1 MKYILRF
8 LIIVLLAGCV
18 SRLTALKNFQPEVLL
33 VGITHEIESSLAC
46 NWQPAYE
53 KILRYKP
60 DGIAVEYVMPSD
72 KASLPFFLGE
82 DYRKTW
88 DGAMIAMEGRMIN
101 AQDSVD
107 HYFRLSNNSK
117 DDSLQYKLWKY
128 YYLNMDLAN
137 RDYLLYQ
144 FYRNHIPTAQI
155 PDTTSLSGKR
165 FWRQYKSV
173 VAARKDGE
181 FFNLVFP
188 LAKALNLKYIHPTDN
203 KSTYGI
209 QSEAWGKFYERFEGK
224 DIMHQIDSSWKLYT
238 KAEKD
243 ALANCNLLAFQNYP
257 ETIDLTD
264 KLQTKLAKHL
274 NDEYFE
280 AYVAVW
286 YKRNQLIANNIH
298 HAVKKSGA
306 RRMAVFYGNM
316 HVYPVKKYLE
326 EQGYKV
332 KILGDIK

>member
-1 MKYILRF
+1 MKYSF
-8 LIIVLLAGCV
+8 YSFAFVLLISCV
-18 SRLTALKNFQPEVLL
+18 RPLAARTNSQPEVLL
-33 VGITHEIESSLAC
+33 VGIAHEIESSLAC

-53 KILRYKP
+53 KILKYKP

-72 KASLPFFLGE
+72 TASLPFFLGE
-82 DYRKTW
+82 EYRKTW

-107 HYFRLSNNSK
+107 HYFQLSKKVK

-144 FYRNHIPTAQI
+144 FYKNHIPAAQI
-155 PDTTSLSGKR
+155 PDTTSISGKR

-188 LAKALNLKYIHPTDN
+188 LAKALNLKYIYPTDDQ
-203 KSTYGI
+203 STYSI

-243 ALANCNLLAFQNYP
+243 ALANCNLLGFQNSP
-257 ETIDLTD
+257 ETISLTD

-286 YKRNQLIANNIH
+286 YKRNKSIANNIH
-298 HAVKKSGA
+298 NAVKKSGA
-306 RRMAVFYGNM
+306 RRMVVFYGNM

-332 KILGDIK
+332 KILGEIK